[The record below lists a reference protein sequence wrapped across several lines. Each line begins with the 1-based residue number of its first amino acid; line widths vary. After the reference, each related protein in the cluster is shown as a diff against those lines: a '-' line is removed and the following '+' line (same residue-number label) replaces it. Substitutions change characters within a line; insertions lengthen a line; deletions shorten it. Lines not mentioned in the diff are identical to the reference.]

1 MIQPLALP
9 ATDTQLK
16 LFVTSYNEA
25 NENSLEKLYY
35 LQQITTYLRNKQFL
49 SPQLTSWRNS
59 PSQDGLE
66 AHLQQYGIHR
76 DASVLLQNI
85 EFATAVSR
93 YASADVFETNLSLYE
108 AMTQANAVLRQDY
121 SQAALNDYLNA
132 NLAIVKNYDT
142 NPKLQEKIAR
152 HRHFLALSYAKAES
166 IQGFVEQ
173 VFPEYSTKVLGNPE
187 GNNKNFTF
195 NIDGIKEQVVIR
207 VEDRDSLG
215 KEPILQL
222 NEVSEYFSED
232 YVTLMVPF
240 ENEDEETEY
249 KPVVISNFAKE
260 GSLLNY
266 AQALKGE
273 QPKAIAADAQRF
285 FIQLT
290 DFCLKLEAAGHYH
303 PDIKLSNFLTD
314 GEQIIVS
321 DRKTLTDKKN
331 PSVMDILSSPN
342 YAPPEYKACLNE
354 AGDDLAPILARKTK
368 VDMPAYMSFQLGKAL
383 KEFMFYGLGK
393 TQSQQDEEEY
403 ENWKPLNAGASN
415 SVHEIQ
421 NLSVLIQELT
431 RSEPSDRLPIKHLQS
446 LLNFINLP
454 PEDFL
459 VKLEELVPQSALS
472 TGKEI
477 ELLSKVLNGEEI
489 TPEMDTIFVQALKQI
504 NDPRVP
510 SLSKMQSDRFDT
522 QIASAKQH
530 LSKVEKAILKED
542 LNKAGFFR
550 RLLHT
555 VTGGLI
561 RVPAVSS
568 FQDLMLQNRLPEM
581 NQETKSNLQIA
592 LIVGIKQ
599 DSKLNNHQRLLLN
612 QMLVTA
618 DTLEKGKAQ
627 ESVELPDNAQE
638 QEAELDPVAD
648 AGNEEGLD
656 SVIYS
661 SVIYKDAPV
670 EQKPDLD
677 NQLSEQSDIKEGD
690 AANNSVVHTD
700 SPVAPDNPLPENPD
714 SEDSEADRG
723 SVIYNS
729 VEYKDAPVGGEF
741 NPADV
746 VFDEDIPEGT
756 NLSEEQWKPKV
767 EDIPATISRGNR
779 SAESEI
785 PLQQQLSKY
794 DKVKLLFRHD
804 TKGDYKQ
811 LENSSDCDNE
821 SSISRKNK

>member
-16 LFVTSYNEA
+16 LFVESYNKA
-25 NENSLEKLYY
+25 NENSLDKLYY

-59 PSQDGLE
+59 SSQDGLE

-93 YASADVFETNLSLYE
+93 YAGADVFETNLSLYE

-121 SQAALNDYLNA
+121 SQTALNDYLNA
-132 NLAIVKNYDT
+132 NLAIMKNYQT
-142 NPKLQEKIAR
+142 NPKFQEKIER
-152 HRHFLALSYAKAES
+152 HKHFLALSYAKVEA

-173 VFPEYSTKVLGNPE
+173 AFPEYSTKVLGNPA

-195 NIDGIKEQVVIR
+195 NIDGVQEEVVIR
-207 VEDRDSLG
+207 VEDRESLG
-215 KEPILQL
+215 KEPFLQL

-273 QPKAIAADAQRF
+273 QPTAIAADAQRF

-314 GEQIIVS
+314 GERIIVS

-331 PSVMDILSSPN
+331 PSIMDILSSPN

-354 AGDDLAPILARKTK
+354 EGDDLSPIQARKTK
-368 VDMPAYMSFQLGKAL
+368 ADMPAYMSFQLGKAL

-403 ENWKPLNAGASN
+403 ENWRPLNTGAGN

-431 RSEPSDRLPIKHLQS
+431 RSEPSDRLAIQHFQS

-454 PEDFL
+454 PQDFL
-459 VKLEELVPQSALS
+459 AKLEELVPQSALN

-489 TPEMDTIFVQALKQI
+489 TPEMDAMFVRALHQI

-555 VTGGLI
+555 VTGGLY

-568 FQDLMLQNRLPEM
+568 VQDLVLQNKLPEM
-581 NQETKSNLQIA
+581 NQDTKSNLQIA

-612 QMLVTA
+612 EMLVA
-618 DTLEKGKAQ
+618 VDTLNKPKVQKSVGIPDIAQ
-627 ESVELPDNAQE
+627 G
-638 QEAELDPVAD
+638 QEAGLDPVPDAD
-648 AGNEEGLD
+648 NEEGHD

-661 SVIYKDAPV
+661 SVIYKDPPV
-670 EQKPDLD
+670 EEKPSLD
-677 NQLSEQSDIKEGD
+677 NQPSEKSNIKDSEAADNSDTP
-690 AANNSVVHTD
+690 VV
-700 SPVAPDNPLPENPD
+700 PDNPLPENPD
-714 SEDSEADRG
+714 SEDSEANRG
-723 SVIYNS
+723 SVIYSS
-729 VEYKDAPVGGEF
+729 VVYSDAPVVGGF
-741 NPADV
+741 DPADV
-746 VFDEDIPEGT
+746 VFEDEPAAE
-756 NLSEEQWKPKV
+756 SVEQWKPKV
-767 EDIPATISRGNR
+767 EDIPTTISRGNR
-779 SAESEI
+779 PAESEI
-785 PLQQQLSKY
+785 PIQQQKLSKY
-794 DKVKLLFRHD
+794 NKVKQFFNHD
-804 TKGDYKQ
+804 KKDGYEQ
-811 LENSSDCDNE
+811 LENSTDNE
-821 SSISRKNK
+821 SSISRKTK

>member
-1 MIQPLALP
+1 MTQPLALP

-16 LFVTSYNEA
+16 LFVESYNKA
-25 NENSLEKLYY
+25 NENSLDKLYY

-59 PSQDGLE
+59 SSQDGLE

-93 YASADVFETNLSLYE
+93 YAGADVFEINLSLYE
-108 AMTQANAVLRQDY
+108 AMTQANAALRQDY
-121 SQAALNDYLNA
+121 SQTALNDYLNA
-132 NLAIVKNYDT
+132 NLAIMKNYQT
-142 NPKLQEKIAR
+142 NPKLQKKIER
-152 HRHFLALSYAKAES
+152 HKHFLALSYAKLES

-173 VFPEYSTKVLGNPE
+173 AFPEYSTKVLGNPA

-195 NIDGIKEQVVIR
+195 DIDGIREQVVIR
-207 VEDRDSLG
+207 VEDRESLG
-215 KEPILQL
+215 KEPFLQL

-273 QPKAIAADAQRF
+273 QPTAIAADAQRF

-314 GEQIIVS
+314 GERIIVS

-331 PSVMDILSSPN
+331 PSIMDILSSPN

-354 AGDDLAPILARKTK
+354 EGDDLDPIRARKTK

-383 KEFMFYGLGK
+383 KEFMFYGFGK
-393 TQSQQDEEEY
+393 IQTQQDEEEY
-403 ENWKPLNAGASN
+403 ENWKPLDAGEGN
-415 SVHEIQ
+415 SVNDIQ

-431 RSEPSDRLPIKHLQS
+431 RSEPSDRLPIKHLQT

-454 PEDFL
+454 PQEFL
-459 VKLEELVPQSALS
+459 ARIEELAPQSALS

-489 TPEMDTIFVQALKQI
+489 TAEMDTMFVQALQQI

-510 SLSKMQSDRFDT
+510 SLSRMQSDRFDT

-530 LSKVEKAILKED
+530 LSKVEKAILQED
-542 LNKAGFFR
+542 FNKAGFFR

-555 VTGGLI
+555 VTGGLY

-568 FQDLMLQNRLPEM
+568 VQDLVLQNKLPEM
-581 NQETKSNLQIA
+581 NQDTNSNLQIA

-612 QMLVTA
+612 EMLVA
-618 DTLEKGKAQ
+618 VDTLNKPKAQ
-627 ESVELPDNAQE
+627 ESVGMPDIAQE
-638 QEAELDPVAD
+638 QEAGLDPGPDAD
-648 AGNEEGLD
+648 NEEGLD

-661 SVIYKDAPV
+661 SVIYKDPPV
-670 EQKPDLD
+670 EEKPSLD
-677 NQLSEQSDIKEGD
+677 NQPSGD
-690 AANNSVVHTD
+690 ADNNSVIHTD
-700 SPVAPDNPLPENPD
+700 TSVAPDNPLPENND

-729 VEYKDAPVGGEF
+729 VVFTDAPVVGGF
-741 NPADV
+741 DPADV
-746 VFDEDIPEGT
+746 VFDEDIPEGA

-767 EDIPATISRGNR
+767 EDISTTISRGNR
-779 SAESEI
+779 PAESEI
-785 PLQQQLSKY
+785 PTQQKLSQY
-794 DKVKLLFRHD
+794 NKVKQFFNHD
-804 TKGDYKQ
+804 KKDGYEQ

-821 SSISRKNK
+821 SSISRKTK